1 MSLEEELIKRHL
13 VLVALLNDTEGLGLD
28 DRRAPWLS
36 ELAAIRAI
44 LRERYGHTNLPG
56 VTP

>member
-1 MSLEEELIKRHL
+1 MDELVKRHL
-13 VLVALLNDTEGLGLD
+13 VLVALLNDTQGLGLD

-44 LRERYGHTNLPG
+44 LRERYGKLDLPVVEG
-56 VTP
+56 FDS